1 MAETSTLTELQETA
15 FSLLENEGE
24 LYQSDLW
31 KRMDIGSRSG
41 SRVAQALAEKGLIKR
56 EETTRDGRK
65 THLLTFIETEDAEP
79 GGVDTERSDQERL
92 PDIGSFDLP
101 SHDVHLSPTQK
112 RAAELIYDRGELT
125 QSELWKTLDVAS
137 RTGTR
142 ASRALAD
149 AGLINRVETME
160 NGRKTYVL
168 TPVSTESTA
177 GSEDKSRGEGVSVDS
192 ERVDAVDGET
202 LSESERQAYDYIMK
216 TSGVPQNSLRSC
228 IEGDD
233 ETIAAVVQSL
243 LAKDLIRRTE
253 ETYYGRLTYWVEPMA
268 GSNPPASA

>member
-1 MAETSTLTELQETA
+1 M
-15 FSLLENEGE
+15 EN
-24 LYQSDLW
+24 
-31 KRMDIGSRSG
+31 
-41 SRVAQALAEKGLIKR
+41 
-56 EETTRDGRK
+56 GRK
-65 THLLTFIETEDAEP
+65 TYLLTFIETEDAEP

-92 PDIGSFDLP
+92 PDIGSVDLP

>member
-1 MAETSTLTELQETA
+1 
-15 FSLLENEGE
+15 
-24 LYQSDLW
+24 
-31 KRMDIGSRSG
+31 
-41 SRVAQALAEKGLIKR
+41 
-56 EETTRDGRK
+56 
-65 THLLTFIETEDAEP
+65 
-79 GGVDTERSDQERL
+79 
-92 PDIGSFDLP
+92 
-101 SHDVHLSPTQK
+101 
-112 RAAELIYDRGELT
+112 
-125 QSELWKTLDVAS
+125 LWKTLDVAS